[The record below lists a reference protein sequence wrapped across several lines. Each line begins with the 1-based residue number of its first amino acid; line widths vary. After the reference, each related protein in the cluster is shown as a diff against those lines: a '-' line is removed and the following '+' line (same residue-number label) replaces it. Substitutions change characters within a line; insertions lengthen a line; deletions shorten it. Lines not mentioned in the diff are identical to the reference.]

1 MHSEVRTKESN
12 EQRMSEREKNLMK
25 ERMNK

>member
-1 MHSEVRTKESN
+1 MHSEARTKESN